1 MTEEP
6 ENGDR
11 VDDAAFP
18 RAFADA
24 AAVMI
29 HHSFDMVSIYDTN
42 ANFAFASP
50 SHERVLGYSPDELIG
65 TSPVDLLHPDEREIV
80 AQAFA
85 EQLLVTGQPVPVEHR
100 IRHRD
105 GSWVWVESV
114 AINLGEDPAVGGILV
129 NARDVTDRHRAEQ
142 IAAAQAGILEL
153 VARVRRSAVFSTT
166 SSRWSSTGSR
176 AAAR

>member
-11 VDDAAFP
+11 VDDAVFA

-29 HHSFDMVSIYDTN
+29 HHSFDMVSIYDAN

-80 AQAFA
+80 SQAFA
-85 EQLLVTGQPVPVEHR
+85 EQLLVDRATGARRAPHPPSGRLV
-100 IRHRD
+100 
-105 GSWVWVESV
+105 G
-114 AINLGEDPAVGGILV
+114 LGRVGGDQP
-129 NARDVTDRHRAEQ
+129 R
-142 IAAAQAGILEL
+142 
-153 VARVRRSAVFSTT
+153 
-166 SSRWSSTGSR
+166 
-176 AAAR
+176 